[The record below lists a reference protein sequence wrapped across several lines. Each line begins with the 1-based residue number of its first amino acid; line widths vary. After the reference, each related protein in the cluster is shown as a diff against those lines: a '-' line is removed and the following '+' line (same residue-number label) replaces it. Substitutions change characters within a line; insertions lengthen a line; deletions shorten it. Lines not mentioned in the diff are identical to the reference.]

1 MPEGSVITEEM
12 RKAIGV
18 ESPAGP
24 ETEIEK
30 GHIRR
35 FAEAIGD
42 SNILFTDEE
51 KARNTTKYGGII
63 APPTFFRSCTGGGGG
78 QRIDVRAITGLTRAL
93 DGGSDWEYFEPVRP
107 GDRISVTTKIVDF
120 QERDGRMG
128 KMLITYNQ
136 STYRNQFGKVVAT
149 QTTSGILY

>member
-1 MPEGSVITEEM
+1 MALNLPRAQRPRSKRGTYV
-12 RKAIGV
+12 A
-18 ESPAGP
+18 
-24 ETEIEK
+24 
-30 GHIRR
+30 

-93 DGGSDWEYFEPVRP
+93 DGGSDWEYFELVRP